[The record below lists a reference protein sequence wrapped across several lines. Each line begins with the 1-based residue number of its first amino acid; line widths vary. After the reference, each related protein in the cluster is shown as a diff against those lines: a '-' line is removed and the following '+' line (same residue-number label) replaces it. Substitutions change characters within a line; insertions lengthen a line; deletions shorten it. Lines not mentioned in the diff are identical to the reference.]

1 LAKPNVKTSCFYNC
15 SVHFK
20 PLKTMKRK
28 FADALVDAQGRSEF
42 VIVVVADIRGFSRF
56 STVNESPN
64 IAMYIKRFYLQ
75 LINQYF
81 KTANFVKPTGDGLLM
96 TFQYNEANLLKVSE
110 TVINACLNCLNGFST
125 ICKNDPMINFETPHA
140 IGFGI
145 ARGIACCLYSGE
157 EILDYSG
164 HLLNLASRLNDL
176 ARPSGIVIDG
186 GFLESVIPDPSRKLF
201 KEQRVYVRSIAEES
215 PISIYYLD
223 KYVQI
228 STQALSPLV
237 GDNWQTIEERLTANQ
252 LRKMGSLIFE
262 LPQPAKAAE
271 KVTVTMLVPER
282 GSRGLDT
289 IINFKNFTYSA
300 EGPKAIVK
308 LNIEK
313 ARELIEDGR
322 PVTFKINFVPNT
334 LRSDRNKWS

>member
-1 LAKPNVKTSCFYNC
+1 
-15 SVHFK
+15 
-20 PLKTMKRK
+20 MKHK
-28 FADALVDAQGRSEF
+28 FADALINAQGRSEF

-64 IAMYIKRFYLQ
+64 IAMFIKRFYLQ

-81 KTANFVKPTGDGLLM
+81 KIANFVKPTGDGLLM
-96 TFQYNEANLLKVSE
+96 TFQYSEVNLLKVSE
-110 TVINACLNCLNGFST
+110 TVINACLSCLNGFSAL
-125 ICKNDPMINFETPHA
+125 CKNDPMINFDTPQA

-145 ARGIACCLYSGE
+145 ARGTACCLYSGE

-186 GFLESVIPDPSRKLF
+186 GFLESVIPEPSRKLF

-237 GDNWQTIEERLTANQ
+237 GDNWRTIEKRFTAKQ
-252 LRKMGSLIFE
+252 LAKLGGSFIFE
-262 LPQPAKAAE
+262 LPQPAKAG
-271 KVTVTMLVPER
+271 KVQVTILIPD
-282 GSRGLDT
+282 RGLRD
-289 IINFKNFTYSA
+289 IENVFNFRNFKYSSD
-300 EGPKAIVK
+300 GPGSIVT
-308 LNIEK
+308 LNIDK
-313 ARELIEDGR
+313 ARELIEDNNQ
-322 PVTFKINFVPNT
+322 PVTFKINFVPDT
-334 LRSDRNKWS
+334 LRSNRY